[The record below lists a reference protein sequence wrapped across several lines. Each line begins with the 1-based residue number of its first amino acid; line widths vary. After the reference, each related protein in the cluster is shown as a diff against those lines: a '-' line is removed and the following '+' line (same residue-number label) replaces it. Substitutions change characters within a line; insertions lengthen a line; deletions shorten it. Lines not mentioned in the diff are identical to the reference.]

1 MSFIEDNNLAK
12 HINEPT
18 RITETKR
25 SELDQI
31 ISNCDNMIYN
41 ISVTTPVS
49 YNDHHTVSGIIKFK
63 IRRAKAYQRLVWQ
76 YGLSNFDYFR
86 YKLNIIDWD
95 SCFDSRDVD
104 LVAEKWTDMLIN
116 VALECIP
123 NKMVTIRPWDKPFY
137 NGYLRRLRRAKDRAH
152 RLAKY
157 DNTPEAWDIFRDHR
171 RQYFSEI
178 KRLKLE
184 THNKL
189 LASMGESL
197 ISNPRKWWSLSKKL
211 LCKQSSSIPA
221 IIIDGNTIS
230 ADEEKAQAFNEYFIQ
245 CSTLDES
252 NATLP
257 SIHPLIEK
265 DLNELSQWAKTW
277 LVKFSPPKTESLI
290 ISNKTHL
297 EEHPPLSMEGS
308 VLKEVTHHKHVGII
322 LTKDLSWHKHICSIE
337 EKAKSRINRLSQFKY
352 RLDRRSLERVYIS
365 NIRPIMEYGD
375 VIWAGGNIGDLDK
388 LDMQKNAARVVT
400 GATARCDTS
409 TLMNDVAWPM
419 LASRR
424 RIHRLTMFYQI
435 VNGLSPPYLRDL
447 LPARVGERSRYN
459 MRTGQNFTVPLC
471 RTNTYLKSFFPYTM
485 TEWNRLENSV
495 TNAPTLSS
503 FKSRCKP
510 NPTYKNNLFY
520 YGPRFEN
527 VQLARMRIG
536 CSSLKSQLCHN
547 LHVEDNPSC
556 NFIMNKDENYLVLD
570 QEPTTTNIIL
580 NGNSDTTV
588 DENIRNMDAIY
599 QYIRDSGRFSYRF

>member
-1 MSFIEDNNLAK
+1 MAGVPQGSVLGPLLFLIYINDITHVIRHCQIRLFADDTSLFIEVDNRERAAK
-12 HINEPT
+12 
-18 RITETKR
+18 
-25 SELDQI
+25 
-31 ISNCDNMIYN
+31 
-41 ISVTTPVS
+41 
-49 YNDHHTVSGIIKFK
+49 
-63 IRRAKAYQRLVWQ
+63 
-76 YGLSNFDYFR
+76 
-86 YKLNIIDWD
+86 
-95 SCFDSRDVD
+95 
-104 LVAEKWTDMLIN
+104 
-116 VALECIP
+116 
-123 NKMVTIRPWDKPFY
+123 
-137 NGYLRRLRRAKDRAH
+137 
-152 RLAKY
+152 
-157 DNTPEAWDIFRDHR
+157 
-171 RQYFSEI
+171 
-178 KRLKLE
+178 
-184 THNKL
+184 
-189 LASMGESL
+189 
-197 ISNPRKWWSLSKKL
+197 
-211 LCKQSSSIPA
+211 
-221 IIIDGNTIS
+221 
-230 ADEEKAQAFNEYFIQ
+230 
-245 CSTLDES
+245 
-252 NATLP
+252 
-257 SIHPLIEK
+257 LIEK
-265 DLNELSQWAKTW
+265 DLIEVSQWAKTW

-322 LTKDLSWHKHICSIE
+322 LTKDLSWHSHICSIE

-388 LDMQKNAARVVT
+388 LDMAQKNAARVVM

-409 TLMNDVAWPM
+409 TLINDVAWPM

-435 VNGLSPPYLRDL
+435 VNDLSPPYLRDL

-503 FKSRCKP
+503 FKSRYKP

-536 CSSLKSQLCHN
+536 CSSKSQLCHN

-556 NFIMNKDENYLVLD
+556 NCGHLEETPEHFFLGYPLYYEQRRELFKVLD
-570 QEPTTTNIIL
+570 QESTTTNIIL

-588 DENIRNMDAIY
+588 DENIRNMEAIY